1 MPHRRRPN
9 AGIIGNMQS
18 WLLRAAFSPIVLT
31 VLAAGQQQTPPAAPP
46 QDDTTTH
53 ISVEVTRVSM
63 AYSVTDKKGRFVTGF
78 SKEDFEVT
86 ENGRPQTIAEFTAE
100 PTLPL
105 RVAVLIDTSN
115 SIRERFKFEQ
125 EAASQFLDEILR
137 TTQDKAMVVSFDSSV
152 QTPCDLTS
160 NTDKLSSAVHELRP
174 GGGTAMYDALKYAS
188 DRLGQE
194 QPSYQFRRLIVIV
207 SDGEDNQSRAT
218 RDQALEAAQVADT
231 VIDAIS
237 TNNLSSGDTDGDK
250 VLKYFTSQTG
260 GKTYF
265 PFKLEDLTQSF
276 QTIAEEFRHQY
287 NITYRPEPLVN
298 DGLFHKV
305 QIRVKGHKEL
315 NVYARQGYYARK
327 S

>member
-1 MPHRRRPN
+1 
-9 AGIIGNMQS
+9 MQS
-18 WLLRAAFSPIVLT
+18 WLLRAALSPIVLA
-31 VLAAGQQQTPPAAPP
+31 VMVAGQQTPPATPPP
-46 QDDTTTH
+46 QDDTTAH

-63 AYSVTDKKGRFVTGF
+63 AFSVTDKKGRFVTGF
-78 SKEDFEVT
+78 AKEDFEVL
-86 ENGRPQTIAEFTAE
+86 ENGKPQSIAEFTAE

-137 TTQDKAMVVSFDSSV
+137 TDKDKAMVVSFDSGV
-152 QTPCDLTS
+152 QTVCDLTS
-160 NTDKLSSAVHELRP
+160 NTDKLGSAVHELRP

-207 SDGEDNQSRAT
+207 SDGEDNQSRAS
-218 RDQALEAAQVADT
+218 RDQALEAGQVADT
-231 VIDAIS
+231 FVYAIS
-237 TNNLSSGDTDGDK
+237 TNNLSSGDTGGDK

-276 QTIAEEFRHQY
+276 QTIAEEVRHQY

>member
-1 MPHRRRPN
+1 MLPGRRHN

-18 WLLRAAFSPIVLT
+18 WLLRAALSPIVLT

>member
-1 MPHRRRPN
+1 M
-9 AGIIGNMQS
+9 
-18 WLLRAAFSPIVLT
+18 
-31 VLAAGQQQTPPAAPP
+31 AAGQQTPPAATP

-63 AYSVTDKKGRFVTGF
+63 AFSVTDKKGRFVTGF
-78 SKEDFEVT
+78 SKEEFEVL

-137 TTQDKAMVVSFDSSV
+137 TTQDQAMLVSFDSSV
-152 QTPCDLTS
+152 QTACELTS
-160 NTDKLSSAVHELRP
+160 NTDKLSRAVHELRP

-188 DRLGQE
+188 DTLGKE
-194 QPSYQFRRLIVIV
+194 QPSYQYRRLIVIV
-207 SDGEDNQSRAT
+207 SDGDDNQSRAT

-231 VIDAIS
+231 FIWAIS
-237 TNNLSSGDTDGDK
+237 TNNLSSSDTEGDK

-276 QTIAEEFRHQY
+276 QTIAEEVRHQY